1 MTEKN
6 YLIAGGYG
14 FIGSCFVRKLLEDK
28 NNSICNIDK
37 LSYASTLDSISYSN
51 DDKYIFENIDI
62 FESNK
67 VRRIIHDFKPDFII
81 NFAAETHVDRSID
94 DPDQF
99 IKSNINGTFN
109 LLEQGYQFWKEL
121 PSKAKN
127 SFRFLQVSTDEVYG
141 SLGKN
146 DKQSEEEDSYNPNSP
161 YSASKA
167 ASDHLVRSWFKTYT
181 FPTIITNT
189 CNNYGPWQFPEK
201 LIPLVIN
208 KCLNNEKIPV
218 YGDGTQI
225 RDWIRVE
232 DHISGIN
239 TVLTKGNIGEKY
251 NIGAECE
258 LTNIKVVTDICRILD
273 DVYPHADCSYE
284 ELIEFVT
291 DRPGHDFRYAINNN
305 KIKSLGWT
313 PSYSWEVGIRET
325 INWYLS
331 NREFLNSIMKQNYS
345 GERLGKV

>member
-1 MTEKN
+1 VKEKN
-6 YLIAGGYG
+6 YLITGGYG

-37 LSYASTLDSISYSN
+37 LSYASSLDSINYSN
-51 DDKYIFENIDI
+51 NDKYIFENIDI
-62 FESNK
+62 YEANEVK
-67 VRRIIHDFKPDFII
+67 RIIHDFKPNFII

-121 PSKAKN
+121 SSNEKA
-127 SFRFLQVSTDEVYG
+127 SFRFLQISTDEVYG
-141 SLGKN
+141 SLSKN
-146 DKQSEEEDSYNPNSP
+146 DKQFKEEDRYNPNSP

-167 ASDHLVRSWFKTYT
+167 ASDHLVRSWFKTYS

-208 KCLNNEKIPV
+208 KCLNNEKIPI

-232 DHISGIN
+232 DHINGIN
-239 TVLTKGNIGEKY
+239 TVLEKGNIGEKY
-251 NIGAECE
+251 NIGSECE
-258 LTNIKVVTDICRILD
+258 LTNIQVVTDICKILD
-273 DVYPHADCSYE
+273 DVYPHADHPYD

-291 DRPGHDFRYAINNN
+291 DRPGHDYRYAINNN

-325 INWYLS
+325 VNWYLS
-331 NREFLNSIMKQNYS
+331 NREFLNSIMKQSYS